1 MTAPTVSL
9 TTLNR
14 DELAS
19 LRADQQDAYD
29 LLQARGLALDL
40 TRGKPSPAQLDLS
53 NGLLALPGDDMRPM
67 PPATTSRN
75 YGGLQ
80 GLPSCELFAGC

>member
-9 TTLNR
+9 TTLSR
-14 DELAS
+14 DELES

-40 TRGKPSPAQLDLS
+40 TRGKPSPEQLDLS
-53 NGLLALPGDDMRPM
+53 NGLLDLPGDGH
-67 PPATTSRN
+67 TTDAAGVDTRN
-75 YGGLQ
+75 YGGVR
-80 GLPSCELFAGC
+80 G